1 MTIDFQNWAS
11 DCQAHIEIF
20 LASRLPAVD
29 CVPVRLHK
37 AMRYSVL
44 GGGKRVRPLL
54 AFAAGELVQ
63 ADKARVTIAAAAVE
77 LIHAYSLVHDDL
89 PCMDNDILR
98 RGKPTCHVEFDEATA
113 LLTGDSLQTLAF
125 ELLSEKKLSDT
136 PEIQLEMIAQLARA
150 SGSRGMAGG
159 QAFDLDSVG
168 KTLSLPELEFM
179 HIHKTGALIRAAVM
193 LGARCSN
200 RLDEAQLKQLYHFAK
215 CIGLA
220 FQVVDDLLDAEAT
233 TATLGKTA
241 GKDAENNKPTYVSIL
256 GISQAREL
264 AQKLQHDAYQ
274 ALDHFGDNALRLCQ
288 VTDFIIQRK
297 F

>member
-1 MTIDFQNWAS
+1 MSADFQNWTS
-11 DCQAHIEIF
+11 SCQARIETF
-20 LASRLPAVD
+20 LESRLPASD
-29 CVPVRLHK
+29 CVPERLHK

-54 AFAAGELVQ
+54 SFAAGELAL
-63 ADKARVTIAAAAVE
+63 ADVERVTVVAAAVE

-125 ELLSEKKLSDT
+125 ELLAEKRLTDEPGT
-136 PEIQLEMIAQLARA
+136 QLEMIAQLALA
-150 SGSRGMAGG
+150 TGSRGMAGG
-159 QAFDLDSVG
+159 QAFDLESVG

-193 LGARCSN
+193 LGARCNN
-200 RLDEAQLKQLYHFAK
+200 RLDNNQLGKLDHFAK
-215 CIGLA
+215 CVGLA
-220 FQVVDDLLDAEAT
+220 FQVVDDLLDTEAT

-256 GISQAREL
+256 GISRAREL
-264 AQKLQHDAYQ
+264 AEKLQHDAHQ
-274 ALDHFGDNALRLCQ
+274 ALGSFGEAALRLRQ
-288 VTDFIIQRK
+288 VTDFIIKRK